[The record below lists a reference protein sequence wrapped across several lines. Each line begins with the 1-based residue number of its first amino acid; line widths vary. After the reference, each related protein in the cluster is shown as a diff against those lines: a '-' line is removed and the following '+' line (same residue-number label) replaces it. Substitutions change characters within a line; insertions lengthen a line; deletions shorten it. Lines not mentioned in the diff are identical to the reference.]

1 MAGDRLKGRR
11 TLAVADFLDEF
22 EKDDIKKGIDI
33 VALFGHFGVSLAKK
47 GKGYMGKCP
56 WHDDSTPSLSVDSGK
71 GLYNCFGCGESG
83 DIFTLT
89 AKMKGLTFRESVTYL
104 KEFASTEL
112 STSSTSASTPRLN
125 LAASRARAGQED
137 NTDTKDA
144 EESTG
149 ENAGRDAEPA
159 DSEAASGSDE
169 GEARPVTGV
178 TLDTV
183 ADWYHRR
190 LFENTSAL
198 DYLKGRG
205 LADTRFLTRFK
216 VGVADGSI
224 LEKISSAQSIELQAQ
239 GIITDKG
246 AEHFRGCVTFPI
258 FDEHDMVVGMYGRHI
273 FLPSPGN
280 AGRGAG
286 GEARK
291 HLYLKGKHRGVFN
304 RKASKVYDEIILTES
319 IIDALSLISL
329 GFENTQSLYGTN
341 GFTGEHLAVLKDDR
355 VKRVVLA
362 LDADEAGRNAS
373 LKLKEKLA
381 TEGFTVKV
389 VSPALLP
396 LL

>member
-11 TLAVADFLDEF
+11 TLAVSDFLDEF
-22 EKDDIKKGIDI
+22 EKDDIKKGVDI

-83 DIFTLT
+83 DIFTLVE
-89 AKMKGLTFRESVTYL
+89 KMKGLTFRESVAYL
-104 KEFASTEL
+104 KEF
-112 STSSTSASTPRLN
+112 ASTPRLN
-125 LAASRARAGQED
+125 LAASRARAGQEN
-137 NTDTKDA
+137 NTDTKDTDG
-144 EESTG
+144 STG

-159 DSEAASGSDE
+159 DSLTAPDGDE
-169 GEARPVTGV
+169 GEARAVTGV

-205 LADTRFLTRFK
+205 LSDTRLLTRFK

-246 AEHFRGCVTFPI
+246 AEHFQGL
-258 FDEHDMVVGMYGRHI
+258 YY
-273 FLPSPGN
+273 LP
-280 AGRGAG
+280 
-286 GEARK
+286 
-291 HLYLKGKHRGVFN
+291 YL
-304 RKASKVYDEIILTES
+304 
-319 IIDALSLISL
+319 
-329 GFENTQSLYGTN
+329 
-341 GFTGEHLAVLKDDR
+341 
-355 VKRVVLA
+355 
-362 LDADEAGRNAS
+362 
-373 LKLKEKLA
+373 
-381 TEGFTVKV
+381 
-389 VSPALLP
+389 
-396 LL
+396 